1 MSSFNQR
8 GCYGCRGLL
17 DGFLCR
23 RCTCEWCGNNLR
35 DGFFSF
41 FNSRAENSFIYDSNP
56 NSFDNP
62 PDFSYHPPQP
72 QYETYSC
79 ELCGNDAHYGYDY
92 PPQVPFIDSLL
103 EEFSGELAHI
113 DLISPEIK
121 EANFDP
127 EEEIRL
133 VKKLLYDNS
142 YPRPPKEFNSENSD
156 AVIES
161 LSLSPIPVEG
171 SDSLMEE
178 IDICL
183 ALNDSMSP
191 GFKND
196 DYDSEGNILF
206 LEELLNEDSFSLPE
220 NESFQFDHYF
230 DPSSP
235 RPPTKPPD
243 DDGIYFDDEP
253 DTRLLTAK
261 V

>member
-1 MSSFNQR
+1 
-8 GCYGCRGLL
+8 
-17 DGFLCR
+17 
-23 RCTCEWCGNNLR
+23 
-35 DGFFSF
+35 
-41 FNSRAENSFIYDSNP
+41 
-56 NSFDNP
+56 
-62 PDFSYHPPQP
+62 
-72 QYETYSC
+72 
-79 ELCGNDAHYGYDY
+79 
-92 PPQVPFIDSLL
+92 IDSLL

-113 DLISPEIK
+113 DLISPENK

-142 YPRPPKEFNSENSD
+142 YPRPPEEFNSENSD
-156 AVIES
+156 A
-161 LSLSPIPVEG
+161 
-171 SDSLMEE
+171 E